1 MPASAA
7 DINVMINTAA
17 RVEINQ
23 REMISNASHSAL
35 SIRGMTLKAFN
46 HILAFIFNPLPK
58 K

>member
-1 MPASAA
+1 
-7 DINVMINTAA
+7 MINTAA

-35 SIRGMTLKAFN
+35 SMRGMTLKAFN